1 MLRYLQNGAGI
12 NRLWVWDFTQS
23 STFKRIHTHEVLK
36 NWGSVTSEM
45 RYITDSIM
53 GGATGGVRGILSPS
67 LLGPG
72 GTGGYN
78 ENDLPG
84 D

>member
-1 MLRYLQNGAGI
+1 MLFLGAHVG
-12 NRLWVWDFTQS
+12 D
-23 STFKRIHTHEVLK
+23 
-36 NWGSVTSEM
+36 
-45 RYITDSIM
+45 
-53 GGATGGVRGILSPS
+53 ATGGVGRTLSPS

-72 GTGGYN
+72 GYREYN

>member
-1 MLRYLQNGAGI
+1 
-12 NRLWVWDFTQS
+12 
-23 STFKRIHTHEVLK
+23 
-36 NWGSVTSEM
+36 M